1 MRRTLLLPILLFAL
15 VATAACSGDGG
26 NGDGQQSDDPKAMVK
41 FAQCMREHG
50 QNVPDPDGESESYAI
65 TPPSGGPNAAWNAA
79 MDACRQHLPA
89 GGAPDAPNATE
100 LEAQRQYAK
109 CMREHDIEMSDPDP
123 NTGRSQ
129 IGGRLA
135 NATRDQLR
143 ADPGYAAAVEACK
156 DKLPKAQE

>member
-1 MRRTLLLPILLFAL
+1 MRRTLLLPVLLFAL
-15 VATAACSGDGG
+15 VAVGACSNDSGKDSS
-26 NGDGQQSDDPKAMVK
+26 GQADDRNAMIH

-50 QNVPDPDGESESYAI
+50 QNVPDPDGDSYSV
-65 TPPSGGPNAAWNAA
+65 TPPSGGPNAAWDAA
-79 MDACRQHLPA
+79 MDACRQYLPG
-89 GGAPDAPNATE
+89 GGAPQPPNAAE

-109 CMREHDIEMSDPDP
+109 CMRDHDIDMSDPDP

-143 ADPGYAAAVEACK
+143 ADPGYKAAAEACK
-156 DKLPKAQE
+156 DKLPKGQE